1 MKIRF
6 KRDNNIG
13 KISVEIEHEDVIVE
27 INGEEINDFIQN
39 RDIDH
44 LPFTKG
50 MTQEEKKN
58 IKLMLD
64 NLIRVIL
71 KE

>member
-27 INGEEINDFIQN
+27 ISEEEINDFIQN
-39 RDIDH
+39 GDINN
-44 LPFTKG
+44 LPFTRN
-50 MTQEEKKN
+50 MSEEEKKN

-64 NLIRVIL
+64 NLIKVIL
-71 KE
+71 K